1 MFVKLND
8 RVYLNTD
15 RITRVKIDEVQDG
28 IRIRF
33 YEGASQVA
41 KSHKFSTV
49 EDATKWISDNMK

>member
-8 RVYLNTD
+8 RVYLNTN

-33 YEGASQVA
+33 YEGSTQVA
-41 KSHKFSTV
+41 KSHKFPTV
-49 EDATKWISDNMK
+49 EDATAWIKENMK